1 MNITDSVNLSMIER
15 VILLFFFFSLLKIEI
30 IKLIFTQN
38 IYIILMIH
46 YLKFE

>member
-38 IYIILMIH
+38 IYIKLMIH
-46 YLKFE
+46 YFKI